1 MPHKPSDLSFEPAP
15 GVHRLFPF
23 FEKLLHPYPE
33 AEPPL
38 PPKGFFAFVW
48 ACTRG
53 LRGYIALLALLSAAI
68 AAYEAWLFAL
78 LGRIVD
84 WLGKIEPARLWDAQG
99 PMMLGIASVLVA
111 STFVIALQT
120 FVKHQTLA
128 INPYACAGIF
138 TGSCSAR
145 AWRSTRTSSP
155 GASPP
160 R

>member
-1 MPHKPSDLSFEPAP
+1 M
-15 GVHRLFPF
+15 FPF

-53 LRGYIALLALLSAAI
+53 MRGYIALLALLSAAI

-84 WLGKIEPARLWDAQG
+84 WLGRVEPARLWDEQG
-99 PMMLGIASVLVA
+99 PMMLGLASMHGVLLGRVRRPR
-111 STFVIALQT
+111 
-120 FVKHQTLA
+120 KH
-128 INPYACAGIF
+128 G
-138 TGSCSAR
+138 
-145 AWRSTRTSSP
+145 
-155 GASPP
+155 
-160 R
+160 